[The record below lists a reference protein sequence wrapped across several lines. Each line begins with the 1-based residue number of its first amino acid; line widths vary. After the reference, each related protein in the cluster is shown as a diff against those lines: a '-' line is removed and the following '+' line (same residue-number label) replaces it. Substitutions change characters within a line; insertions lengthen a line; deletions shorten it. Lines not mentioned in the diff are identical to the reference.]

1 MALEEAIDYALLGG
15 DEPTPPASS
24 AQEEQASAK
33 QPSALTR
40 REQEV
45 ANLIGRRFTSRQ
57 IASELHLSE
66 HTVNKHVTN
75 ILRKLNLHSREQVG
89 TKMAEQRSHLF

>member
-1 MALEEAIDYALLGG
+1 M
-15 DEPTPPASS
+15 
-24 AQEEQASAK
+24 

-45 ANLIGRRFTSRQ
+45 ANLLGRRFTSRQ
-57 IASELHLSE
+57 IASQLNLSE
-66 HTVNKHVTN
+66 HTINKHVTN

-89 TKMAEQRSHLF
+89 AKMAEQRSHLAIWSHCLDARARRYLT